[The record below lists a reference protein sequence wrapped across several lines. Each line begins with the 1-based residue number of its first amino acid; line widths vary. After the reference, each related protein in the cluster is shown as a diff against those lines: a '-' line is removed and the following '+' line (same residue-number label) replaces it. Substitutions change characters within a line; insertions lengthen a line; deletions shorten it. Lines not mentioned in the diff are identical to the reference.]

1 MITVVSGTD
10 RPDSY
15 TLRVAKF
22 CTSYLADREMLY
34 SLLTLDDIT
43 PDFFSRVRYGHVN
56 EQLTSIIEEKIIAAD
71 RFVMVVPEYNG
82 SYPGVL
88 KHLMDV
94 LPPDIWKNKR
104 CALIGLS
111 SGRAGNL
118 RGLDHLMAV
127 CHYLQME
134 VYSQKPV
141 LSGIHQQFDS
151 NSGMLINAEYREVV
165 TQVLDGFLRF

>member
-1 MITVVSGTD
+1 MISVLSGTD

-22 CTSYLADREMLY
+22 CTTHLESHGLDHQGFGLEALPASFFQNRVYGATPADFE
-34 SLLTLDDIT
+34 
-43 PDFFSRVRYGHVN
+43 
-56 EQLTSIIEEKIIAAD
+56 SIAQQVIVQSD
-71 RFVMVVPEYNG
+71 RFIIVVPEYNG

-88 KHLMDV
+88 KHFMDV
-94 LPPDIWKNKR
+94 LPPSLWKFKR
-104 CALIGLS
+104 CALIGLA

-118 RGLDHLMAV
+118 RGLDHLTAV

-141 LSGIHQQFDS
+141 LSAIHKQFDAET
-151 NSGMLINAEYREVV
+151 GDLINPEYRALLENFL
-165 TQVLDGFLRF
+165 TGFLRF